1 MPESQ
6 WLRYEQGIVKTV
18 KDNPKAFSAYVNSKT
33 KMKSGISDIKNENGE
48 MRSSDVDKA
57 NILNNFFASV
67 FTKEGDSVIKAIAP
81 KTLDSLHEI
90 KDTLS
95 RGRHTLIILPFIYCD
110 MIFDRNDPL
119 PRVIRQTSGSFKIRI
134 N

>member
-1 MPESQ
+1 MLS
-6 WLRYEQGIVKTV
+6 
-18 KDNPKAFSAYVNSKT
+18 
-33 KMKSGISDIKNENGE
+33 NEGE
-48 MRSSDVDKA
+48 AVSIDRSSYPEMCV
-57 NILNNFFASV
+57 SW
-67 FTKEGDSVIKAIAP
+67 S
-81 KTLDSLHEI
+81 SLGST

-110 MIFDRNDPL
+110 MILDRNDPL